1 MKQKTVA
8 LDCDHT
14 TAQHIAEAIRAYAHS
29 AFPPGG
35 SDCAQVS
42 REALLDSASIC
53 ASHESGTLV
62 LRKRQ
67 MPQIRAAV
75 NWYFGEEG
83 PGESGKGIALTALL
97 ARRNPAA

>member
-1 MKQKTVA
+1 MKQRTVTF
-8 LDCDHT
+8 DCDHA
-14 TAQHIAEAIRAYAHS
+14 TALRLAEAIRAYAHA

-35 SDCAQVS
+35 SECAQVS

-53 ASHESGTLV
+53 AAHEQGLLI

-75 NWYFGEEG
+75 RWYFGDEG
-83 PGESGKGIALTALL
+83 PGEANDAPTLTTLL
-97 ARRNPAA
+97 TPQSSQA